1 MLVKVHY
8 STLSQKRA
16 LKLPIIHSVQ
26 LNLMQVSLTFQIIVY
41 LYWLKCS
48 VPNASSLLLCA
59 SQILLA
65 SQKVHPRAKV
75 WVINSLAISAKQMRQ
90 HKLFVVSMT
99 LTSLTF
105 LALLIQFATL
115 KSLILSSAQLTL
127 NPQKNEN
134 NVLKKL
140 LNLATKMHVLNYHY
154 QNASSKVLA
163 KRNLF
168 VHKVLKKKNW
178 K

>member
-16 LKLPIIHSVQ
+16 LKLPTIHSVQ
-26 LNLMQVSLTFQIIVY
+26 SSQTQVSLTFQITVQ
-41 LYWLKCS
+41 LYWLKCL
-48 VPNASSLLLCA
+48 VLNASFLLLCA
-59 SQILLA
+59 SQILQA
-65 SQKVHPRAKV
+65 SQKVRPKV
-75 WVINSLAISAKQMRQ
+75 KVQVTNSLATSVKQTPLL
-90 HKLFVVSMT
+90 KLFVASRI
-99 LTSLTF
+99 LTSLM
-105 LALLIQFATL
+105 LQVLSIQSAT
-115 KSLILSSAQLTL
+115 SRSSILNFVLLTL
-127 NPQKNEN
+127 SPQKNAN

-154 QNASSKVLA
+154 QNASSKVQV